1 MNYLDC
7 YIRVS
12 TKEQAEDGDSLNSQ
26 IKVGKSVAKKLNLK
40 FRFRNE
46 GARSST
52 IHYRDVFEQ
61 MKDDIKEGKVTNI
74 WVLDRSRMFRDMIDS
89 MMFRKDYLVAH
100 KVNLYEGVYA
110 SKVEFRDENEMLT
123 YDILSR
129 LQEYENKLRSER
141 SQRGKIDKL
150 KSAINSNKSVY
161 LGGSSLF
168 GYENKNK
175 EWTINKHEEKWVKW
189 IFNAYDNGQSTVEIK
204 NKLDKENVQPRRT
217 KSGLWNLGTLQK
229 MLRNKTYTGI
239 HKVHVK
245 KVNRDFSFKVPKII
259 TVTQYNRV
267 QKLLDAKLKNA
278 DNGKKHFSLLD
289 GLLVCECGVSF
300 GSRIKQYKDKKGFD
314 VSQKKYF
321 CRDIEYAWKKS
332 EKSDCINVKALE
344 MESTDKFILDR
355 VKEVVSDSNLLK
367 ENTKKAVLS
376 EKKKIES
383 EYVAERD
390 SIEEKIQRIQRQI
403 DNIENNIVDL
413 EVEKGMGKKEE
424 RIVNKVISRYESELE
439 KLSSEYKKC
448 EEQLDNLD
456 SNLVWVDWVS
466 KFTDEI
472 DANIRKKEDRKD
484 FLNGVVDKIVVN
496 TVTGLDRNEKEV
508 QSGHSFDIKFKM
520 NIVDDKI
527 IYEDESNKSLG
538 YELKDGKKTLKTGH
552 IDFVTVKRGTKASK
566 KKAKEV

>member
-40 FRFRNE
+40 FRLRNE

-204 NKLDKENVQPRRT
+204 NKLDKENVQ
-217 KSGLWNLGTLQK
+217 Q
-229 MLRNKTYTGI
+229 
-239 HKVHVK
+239 
-245 KVNRDFSFKVPKII
+245 
-259 TVTQYNRV
+259 
-267 QKLLDAKLKNA
+267 
-278 DNGKKHFSLLD
+278 
-289 GLLVCECGVSF
+289 
-300 GSRIKQYKDKKGFD
+300 
-314 VSQKKYF
+314 
-321 CRDIEYAWKKS
+321 
-332 EKSDCINVKALE
+332 
-344 MESTDKFILDR
+344 
-355 VKEVVSDSNLLK
+355 
-367 ENTKKAVLS
+367 
-376 EKKKIES
+376 
-383 EYVAERD
+383 
-390 SIEEKIQRIQRQI
+390 
-403 DNIENNIVDL
+403 
-413 EVEKGMGKKEE
+413 
-424 RIVNKVISRYESELE
+424 
-439 KLSSEYKKC
+439 
-448 EEQLDNLD
+448 EEQ
-456 SNLVWVDWVS
+456 
-466 KFTDEI
+466 
-472 DANIRKKEDRKD
+472 R
-484 FLNGVVDKIVVN
+484 VVFGI
-496 TVTGLDRNEKEV
+496 
-508 QSGHSFDIKFKM
+508 
-520 NIVDDKI
+520 
-527 IYEDESNKSLG
+527 
-538 YELKDGKKTLKTGH
+538 
-552 IDFVTVKRGTKASK
+552 
-566 KKAKEV
+566 